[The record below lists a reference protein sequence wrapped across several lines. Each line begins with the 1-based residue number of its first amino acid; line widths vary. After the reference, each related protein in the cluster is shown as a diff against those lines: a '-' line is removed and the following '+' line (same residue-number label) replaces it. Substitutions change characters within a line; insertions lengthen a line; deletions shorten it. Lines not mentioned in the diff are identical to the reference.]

1 MKRRTKLDLSKLKE
15 PFRAEDIEWR
25 LQQCGEKKDG
35 GFWGKC
41 LAYIT
46 SRAVQERLD
55 EVCGTDGW
63 RSEVRKDGNAYLC
76 TLSIRIKHEDGST
89 EWISRTD
96 GADATDIESV
106 KGGISSA
113 LKRAAVQFGVGRY
126 LYDLE
131 EGWATVSE
139 NGKYSGKTPGGKWF
153 RWNPP
158 ALPEWALPKGDN
170 SFQGKGKNTHPS
182 DKRSESGNPSKE
194 QKEKDSAQNEK
205 IKEMGN
211 TVISRIGDIM
221 KREENGNPCF
231 TDAEINQIR
240 GVVASTRL
248 TEDGIKELEEL
259 EKVVGRQGILL
270 GYYQGQLIGFIGEH
284 LEGSMGILYVF
295 PEYRHRGFGAAL
307 RTHLIAKTIE
317 KGYIPFGQVEK
328 GNYASLSLQKKI
340 GMTQSDHLIVWMW
353 K

>member
-1 MKRRTKLDLSKLKE
+1 MDLSKLKE
-15 PFRAEDIEWR
+15 PFKAEDIEWR

-113 LKRAAVQFGVGRY
+113 LKRAAVQFGIGRY

-158 ALPEWALPKGDN
+158 TLPEWALPKGDG
-170 SFQGKGKNTHPS
+170 SFQGSGEGKGGEASAPLPETNPAPKGR
-182 DKRSESGNPSKE
+182 KAKPSK
-194 QKEKDSAQNEK
+194 AQEK
-205 IKEMGN
+205 IVAEGN
-211 TVISRIGDIM
+211 AIISRIGDVM
-221 KREENGNPCF
+221 SHEENGLKSF
-231 TDAEINQIR
+231 TEDEIGKVR
-240 GVVASTRL
+240 GIVANTRL
-248 TEDGIKELEEL
+248 NEEGIGELLEL
-259 EKVVGRQGILL
+259 EKVVREEL
-270 GYYQGQLIGFIGEH
+270 GLR
-284 LEGSMGILYVF
+284 LEKYA
-295 PEYRHRGFGAAL
+295 EKEKAA
-307 RTHLIAKTIE
+307 
-317 KGYIPFGQVEK
+317 
-328 GNYASLSLQKKI
+328 
-340 GMTQSDHLIVWMW
+340 
-353 K
+353 

>member
-1 MKRRTKLDLSKLKE
+1 MDLSKLKE
-15 PFRAEDIEWR
+15 PFKAEDIEWR

-113 LKRAAVQFGVGRY
+113 LKRAAVQFGIGRY

-194 QKEKDSAQNEK
+194 RKEKDSAQNEK

-259 EKVVGRQGILL
+259 EKVVQEELDLRLVK
-270 GYYQGQLIGFIGEH
+270 
-284 LEGSMGILYVF
+284 M
-295 PEYRHRGFGAAL
+295 AA
-307 RTHLIAKTIE
+307 
-317 KGYIPFGQVEK
+317 
-328 GNYASLSLQKKI
+328 
-340 GMTQSDHLIVWMW
+340 
-353 K
+353 